1 MSDEL
6 ENFALIRPKNR
17 LICVTWMPHMRKLT
31 SEIESIQKT
40 EKIHNIGKMSTLI
53 LVKVDKVNSLVH

>member
-1 MSDEL
+1 M
-6 ENFALIRPKNR
+6 NFALIRPKNR
-17 LICVTWMPHMRKLT
+17 LISVTWMPHMRKLT